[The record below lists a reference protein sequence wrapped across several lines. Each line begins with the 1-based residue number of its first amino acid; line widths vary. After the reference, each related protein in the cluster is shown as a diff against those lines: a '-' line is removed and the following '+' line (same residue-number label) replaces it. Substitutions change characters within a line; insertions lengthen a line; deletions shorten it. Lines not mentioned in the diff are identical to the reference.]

1 MQYQL
6 RGKNALIT
14 GGSRGIGRAIAL
26 GLASHGGA
34 VVIGYLKNDAPARE
48 VVKTIADAGGKAAAV
63 QADLSR
69 PTEVTRLFDEAERTV
84 GALDIVVANAADIVV
99 KPLAEC
105 TEHRG
110 RWWSFLTTQSPMG
123 HAERPRRDRR
133 GN

>member
-26 GLASHGGA
+26 GLASHGG
-34 VVIGYLKNDAPARE
+34 E